1 MQPMNIVKSQ
11 HLHLQPQFCTSSSV
25 TSLGGLKEPFLDT
38 SRKDSVLAVLCPCW
52 QVLSKVE
59 SPTSKAIKR
68 GVKLGI
74 ANVPKNYRVRS
85 GAQLE

>member
-1 MQPMNIVKSQ
+1 MGHKV
-11 HLHLQPQFCTSSSV
+11 
-25 TSLGGLKEPFLDT
+25 
-38 SRKDSVLAVLCPCW
+38 SVLAVLCPV

-59 SPTSKAIKR
+59 GPTSKAIKR
-68 GVKLGI
+68 GVKIGV